1 MALNILGSYDSFA
14 NLLEEHPS
22 GNIGDAYLV
31 NDDEVYVWPESKN
44 EWTNVGKRWE
54 VE

>member
-14 NLLEEHPS
+14 ELLENHPI
-22 GNIGDAYLV
+22 GNIGDAYFV
-31 NDDEVYVWPESKN
+31 NDDAYVWPESIK